1 MIIDTGGAQSFH
13 RKTAFSNAP
22 REPALP
28 PMKTISPRGPE
39 SPPKKISNKTT
50 SPLVDSSTQAT
61 FEGYDSLVL
70 AQTSPS
76 TRVDFSSLLDE
87 QLSAALG
94 ATELD
99 ADATAQRYRSPR
111 PAAAVPP
118 ALVSPSSASR
128 RPVRTGRTRGAEIQR
143 PMSPEWTSEWLDEP
157 VTLLPPLPPPKASAF
172 KVSPRA
178 MSTASSLSSSSSS
191 SWPPSTHT
199 RTTGERQEDDEQQQ
213 RVRVSPAHRKAL
225 LERTAA
231 LLQLPVPAEG
241 DASSPMAHRFVTGR
255 NFDKQ
260 LLPASEFFMAGLE
273 RWPMDDALR
282 EGFDG
287 IVDSLKLIQTPD
299 RYMKWPF
306 FPTAS
311 RHAIR
316 G

>member
-1 MIIDTGGAQSFH
+1 M
-13 RKTAFSNAP
+13 
-22 REPALP
+22 
-28 PMKTISPRGPE
+28 
-39 SPPKKISNKTT
+39 
-50 SPLVDSSTQAT
+50 
-61 FEGYDSLVL
+61 
-70 AQTSPS
+70 
-76 TRVDFSSLLDE
+76 
-87 QLSAALG
+87 
-94 ATELD
+94 
-99 ADATAQRYRSPR
+99 
-111 PAAAVPP
+111 
-118 ALVSPSSASR
+118 
-128 RPVRTGRTRGAEIQR
+128 
-143 PMSPEWTSEWLDEP
+143 
-157 VTLLPPLPPPKASAF
+157 
-172 KVSPRA
+172 
-178 MSTASSLSSSSSS
+178 
-191 SWPPSTHT
+191 
-199 RTTGERQEDDEQQQ
+199 TTGERQEDDEQQQ
-213 RVRVSPAHRKAL
+213 RVRVSPTHRKAL